1 MDSISTITA
10 SKSTH
15 LDLDDQRIG
24 IEGLSKLI
32 QDENLENIEK
42 LSLRNN
48 DLDYDAVALIS
59 NHRTLKI

>member
-10 SKSTH
+10 SKSTR